1 MDTLCTAF
9 ALLNI
14 ALLIIIERRNRVI
27 LSLRTALQKHIDLN
41 RSLERQLR
49 TTRRLEK

>member
-1 MDTLCTAF
+1 MDTICTAF

-14 ALLIIIERRNRVI
+14 ALLAIIERRNRVI
-27 LSLRTALQKHIDLN
+27 FSLRTALQKHIDIN

-49 TTRRLEK
+49 LSKKLEK